1 MQTVVVVAAFSALTA
16 VMLGAFGAHGLKGV
30 LSASE
35 LNTFEIAVRYQMYHG
50 LAMLVLPVLTNVV
63 ARPWLRRAAI
73 AFGVGIVLFSGS
85 LYLLIFTGSKWFGPV
100 TPLGGVAF
108 MVGWIMLVVGVY
120 KYSGAGEHHG

>member
-35 LNTFEIAVRYQMYHG
+35 LNTFDIAVRYQMYHG
-50 LAMLVLPVLTNVV
+50 LAMLVLPALTSVV
-63 ARPWLRRAAI
+63 ARPWLRRVAI

-85 LYLLIFTGSKWFGPV
+85 LYLLVLTGNKWFGPV
-100 TPLGGVAF
+100 TPMGGVAF
-108 MVGWIMLVVGVY
+108 MVGWVLLLVGAARHT
-120 KYSGAGEHHG
+120 GAGVHHD